1 MQYSRPPFCTG
12 RTKQSA
18 KIIKNRRKPTS
29 QPFSLPF
36 PAFLAFS
43 GFFGR
48 VNEQIQHEIKLHPY
62 PQPVNSD
69 FVATTTT
76 FPAMLVLVGDVFL
89 RPLPLFLRCWYWS
102 GMFFCDHYRFS
113 CDIGTGRGCFS
124 ATTTAFAAILV
135 LVGDCL
141 LRPLPLLLRYWYW
154 SGMFFCDHYRFCCD
168 IGTGRGWLAATTA
181 TFAAILVLVKFCLQ
195 RPLPLLL
202 RYWYWSSFVCSDHY
216 RFCWDFGTGRVL
228 FAVTTTAFAAIL
240 VLVAEGLCH
249 LPIIV

>member
-36 PAFLAFS
+36 PTFLAFS

-76 FPAMLVLVGDVFL
+76 
-89 RPLPLFLRCWYWS
+89 S
-102 GMFFCDHYRFS
+102 
-113 CDIGTGRGCFS
+113 
-124 ATTTAFAAILV
+124 AAILV

-141 LRPLPLLLRYWYW
+141 LRPLPLLLGFWYW
-154 SGMFFCDHYRFCCD
+154 SGMFCCDHYHFFWD
-168 IGTGRGWLAATTA
+168 FGTVQVLFAATT
-181 TFAAILVLVKFCLQ
+181 TTSAAILVLVEFCLQ

-202 RYWYWSSFVCSDHY
+202 GFWYWSSFVCSDHY
-216 RFCWDFGTGRVL
+216 RFCCDIGTGRRRIVP
-228 FAVTTTAFAAIL
+228 FADHCL
-240 VLVAEGLCH
+240 MGDKH
-249 LPIIV
+249 HW